1 MQDVAPAAQL
11 ADRFPLEMTHVSRW
25 EETMGGTRKG
35 VARVADVS
43 TRQLLFVLSSR
54 RASCVS
60 EAIGGLMF
68 NTCVVAQNIG

>member
-1 MQDVAPAAQL
+1 MQDVARAAQL

-43 TRQLLFVLSSR
+43 TRQLLFVLSHL
-54 RASCVS
+54 
-60 EAIGGLMF
+60 GLMF
-68 NTCVVAQNIG
+68 NNCVVGQAKQLF

>member
-1 MQDVAPAAQL
+1 
-11 ADRFPLEMTHVSRW
+11 
-25 EETMGGTRKG
+25 MGGTRKG
-35 VARVADVS
+35 AAHVADVA

-68 NTCVVAQNIG
+68 NNWWFEILVERSFLLIFASDACRFYLLKPINC